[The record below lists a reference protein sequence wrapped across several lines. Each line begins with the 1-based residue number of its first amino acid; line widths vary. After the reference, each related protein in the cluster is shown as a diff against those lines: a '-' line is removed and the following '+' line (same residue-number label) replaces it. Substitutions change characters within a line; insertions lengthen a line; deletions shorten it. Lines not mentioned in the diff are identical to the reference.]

1 MKTYIEVLISA
12 DGEKASLISEKLF
25 DMGLKPSFG
34 EHDFV
39 YNWKDEVVL
48 PEVLNFVDQI
58 QLKLKGTGAIL
69 KFTTIR

>member
-58 QLKLKGTGAIL
+58 QSKLKGTGAIL

>member
-39 YNWKDEVVL
+39 YNWKDDVVL

-58 QLKLKGTGAIL
+58 QSKLKGTGAIL

>member
-39 YNWKDEVVL
+39 YN
-48 PEVLNFVDQI
+48 
-58 QLKLKGTGAIL
+58 
-69 KFTTIR
+69 

>member
-48 PEVLNFVDQI
+48 PEVLNFADRI
-58 QLKLKGTGAIL
+58 QSKLKGTGAIL

>member
-1 MKTYIEVLISA
+1 MKTYIEVLVSA

-39 YNWKDEVVL
+39 YNWKDEAVL

-58 QLKLKGTGAIL
+58 QSKLKGTGAIL

>member
-48 PEVLNFVDQI
+48 PEVLNFVDRI
-58 QLKLKGTGAIL
+58 QSKLKGTGAIL

>member
-1 MKTYIEVLISA
+1 MKTFVEVLISA

-48 PEVLNFVDQI
+48 PEVLNFVDRI
-58 QLKLKGTGAIL
+58 QSKLKGTGAIL